1 MSANGKSPPDSA
13 QPACPVMPAS
23 HDSPLS
29 VCVREAVRTYFQD
42 MGDHDPEN
50 LMPLVMGEVE
60 ATLLAEVMQQC
71 DGKQIQAAAV
81 LGINRG
87 TLRKKLRTHGLL

>member
-1 MSANGKSPPDSA
+1 MSFNGKSPPQPA
-13 QPACPVMPAS
+13 QPACTVMPGS
-23 HDSPLS
+23 QDSPLS
-29 VCVREAVRTYFQD
+29 ACARAAVRAYFQD

-50 LMPLVMGEVE
+50 LMSLVMGEVE
-60 ATLLAEVMQQC
+60 ATLLSEVMQQC

-87 TLRKKLRTHGLL
+87 TLRKKLKAHGLL